1 MDFPADIIEFL
12 TDSEGIGFPIL
23 IGAGLGIILLMM
35 NFTSKEQRSSDTE
48 IERKKDMY
56 QGRHLPRKP
65 F

>member
-12 TDSEGIGFPIL
+12 TDSEGLGFPIL

-35 NFTSKEQRSSDTE
+35 NFTTKEEKESTDE